1 MPQSSVRTI
10 CDKKEKYRAQAAV
23 ANLSSKKATI
33 FRTRTMEKME
43 KLLVLWILDFDQRGI
58 PVFTSAIQTKAVSLF
73 QHIKENLEDK
83 TETEIKETFKG
94 STGWFDRFKKRHD
107 LSCIQYHKCI
117 LCEKS
122 FFTDLKLKTHMKRNH
137 TKKQNKV

>member
-1 MPQSSVRTI
+1 
-10 CDKKEKYRAQAAV
+10 
-23 ANLSSKKATI
+23 
-33 FRTRTMEKME
+33 MEKME
-43 KLLVLWILDFDQRGI
+43 KLLVLWILDFDQRDI
-58 PVFTSAIQTKAVSLF
+58 PVFASAIQTKAVSLF
-73 QHIKENLEDK
+73 QHVKENLEDK

-94 STGWFDRFKKRHD
+94 SMGWFDRFKKCHD

-137 TKKQNKV
+137 RTCGEKIPLFE